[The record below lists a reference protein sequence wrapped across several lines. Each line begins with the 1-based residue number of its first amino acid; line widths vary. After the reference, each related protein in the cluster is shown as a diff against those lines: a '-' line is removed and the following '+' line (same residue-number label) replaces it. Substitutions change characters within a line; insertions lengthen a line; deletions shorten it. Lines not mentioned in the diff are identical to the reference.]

1 MLVHSGLDMTGTVA
15 SEGGIPSLLDVDP
28 LFQLSNQV
36 RKDQNCQMSL
46 LWFSKG
52 LKDILLFWR
61 ATCSL

>member
-1 MLVHSGLDMTGTVA
+1 MLVHSGMDMTGTVA

-46 LWFSKG
+46 LWF
-52 LKDILLFWR
+52 
-61 ATCSL
+61 